1 MSLHVTEEIAGDDPA
16 AAHKAPAHAAGH
28 GAGTSLAALALCAL
42 GVVFGDIGTSPLYTL
57 KECLHA
63 AGGEKTS
70 VEDLYGILSLMFWAL
85 VMVVTVKYLFFI
97 MRADHNGEGGIFAL
111 LATVPERF
119 RTTARHSGKVTAM
132 ALLAVIGASL
142 LYGDGVI
149 TPAISVLS
157 AVEGLEVATPACDVQ
172 LMPSVNDVSAIPTG
186 GKDLIVVAAV
196 DNVLHFRMFDD
207 EGKLVV
213 HTDEQSLTE
222 QAPQIEDLKKQLAG
236 LWPPH
241 ELAGSEKGPVITA
254 VASIVGH
261 APIPRLHRY
270 VLPLTCVILICL
282 FAIQRRGTGDVGKL
296 FGPIMVVWF
305 VTMAALG
312 LYQIVQRPEILTA
325 LSPHHGALFFY
336 RRGIHS
342 LLILGSVVLAV
353 TGGEALYAD
362 MGHVGIRPIRL
373 AWTFFVLPSLV
384 LGYLGQGALILRD
397 RNGIANPF
405 YAQVPSGIATYL
417 LVALSSAA
425 TVIAS
430 QALISGAF
438 SLTRQAML
446 LGYLPRVT
454 IKHTAYHTE
463 GQIYIPEVNGMLAI
477 GCITLVL
484 TFRES
489 VKLAAAYGI
498 AVTGTMAIT
507 SILYYIVARHTWG
520 WSRLKAGSI
529 LALFLFFD
537 IPFLVANMFKFL
549 DGGYVP
555 MLIGASLIAGML
567 IWSRG
572 RTALM
577 ERYFTRFPTLEAARP
592 LLNRWLCSRVPGS
605 AVFLAPTS
613 EHVPPVLMHLVERGR
628 SLHQTVVMLTVME
641 RPIPVVPP
649 ESRYQ
654 LTDLGEGFYK
664 LVVWF
669 GYMEEPLLLPVL
681 HEIARAEHI
690 SLDVDKATYYVGHET
705 IVASEAGSI
714 SRIPEAIFSYLN
726 RNAVHEDRR
735 YGMPLEQVVE
745 IGTQIDL

>member
-1 MSLHVTEEIAGDDPA
+1 MGLDVTEAMVGARPVESHNGQAHPEIHGP
-16 AAHKAPAHAAGH
+16 GH
-28 GAGTSLAALALCAL
+28 GTSLKSLALCAL

-63 AGGEKTS
+63 AGGAKAS

-85 VMVVTVKYLFFI
+85 VLVVTVKYLVFV
-97 MRADHNGEGGIFAL
+97 MRADHHGEGGIFAL
-111 LATVPERF
+111 LAIVPERF
-119 RTTARHSGKVTAM
+119 RARAPHSGKVTAM

-157 AVEGLEVATPACDVQ
+157 AVEGL
-172 LMPSVNDVSAIPTG
+172 S
-186 GKDLIVVAAV
+186 
-196 DNVLHFRMFDD
+196 
-207 EGKLVV
+207 
-213 HTDEQSLTE
+213 
-222 QAPQIEDLKKQLAG
+222 
-236 LWPPH
+236 
-241 ELAGSEKGPVITA
+241 
-254 VASIVGH
+254 VASKHFTPFV
-261 APIPRLHRY
+261 
-270 VLPLTCVILICL
+270 VPLTCAILIGL

-296 FGPIMVVWF
+296 FGPVMLLWF
-305 VTMAALG
+305 ATMAVLG
-312 LYQIVQRPEILTA
+312 VYQIARRPEILTA
-325 LSPHHGALFFY
+325 LSPHHGALFFL
-336 RRGIHS
+336 RNGIHS
-342 LLILGSVVLAV
+342 LLILGSVVLVV

-362 MGHVGIRPIRL
+362 MGHFGIRPIRL
-373 AWTFFVLPSLV
+373 AWTFFVLPALV
-384 LGYLGQGALILRD
+384 LGYLGQGAILLRD
-397 RNGIANPF
+397 PSAYEHPF
-405 YAQVPSGIATYL
+405 FSQVPTGAATYL
-417 LVALSSAA
+417 LVLLSSAA

-463 GQIYIPEVNGMLAI
+463 GQIYIPEVNLLLAV
-477 GCITLVL
+477 GCIMLVL

-529 LALFLFFD
+529 LAFFLAFD
-537 IPFLVANMFKFL
+537 IPFLIANLFKFF

-577 ERYFTRFPTLEAARP
+577 ERYFTKFPTMETAKP
-592 LLNRWLCSRVPGS
+592 HINRWLSSRVPGC
-605 AVFLAPTS
+605 AVFLAPSS
-613 EHVPPVLMHLVERGR
+613 EHVPPVLMHHVERSR

-641 RPIPVVPP
+641 RSLPEVPP
-649 ESRYQ
+649 ELRYE
-654 LTDLGEGFYK
+654 LTELGEGFYK

-669 GYMEEPLLLPVL
+669 GYMEEPKLLPIL
-681 HEIARAEHI
+681 SEIARKEH
-690 SLDVDKATYYVGHET
+690 LALECDNATFYVGHET

-735 YGMPLEQVVE
+735 YGMPLDQVVE

>member
-1 MSLHVTEEIAGDDPA
+1 MSGVRTATVHGTHTADA
-16 AAHKAPAHAAGH
+16 SHKAGKR
-28 GAGTSLAALALCAL
+28 LVALSLCAL
-42 GVVFGDIGTSPLYTL
+42 GVVFGDIGTSPLYAL
-57 KECLHA
+57 KDCLIA
-63 AGGEKTS
+63 AGGAKAS
-70 VEDLYGILSLMFWAL
+70 VEDLYGILSLTFWAL
-85 VMVVTVKYLFFI
+85 VMVVTVKYLIFI

-119 RTTARHSGKVTAM
+119 RACAPHSGKVTAM

-157 AVEGLEVATPACDVQ
+157 AVEGLKEASPH
-172 LMPSVNDVSAIPTG
+172 LEP
-186 GKDLIVVAAV
+186 
-196 DNVLHFRMFDD
+196 
-207 EGKLVV
+207 LVV
-213 HTDEQSLTE
+213 
-222 QAPQIEDLKKQLAG
+222 
-236 LWPPH
+236 
-241 ELAGSEKGPVITA
+241 
-254 VASIVGH
+254 
-261 APIPRLHRY
+261 
-270 VLPLTCVILICL
+270 PLTCVILIAL
-282 FAIQRRGTGDVGKL
+282 FAIQRRGTGDIGTL
-296 FGPIMVVWF
+296 FGPIMLLWF
-305 VTMAALG
+305 ATMACFGIYHIAH
-312 LYQIVQRPEILTA
+312 RPEILTA

-336 RRGIHS
+336 HHRGIPS
-342 LLILGSVVLAV
+342 MRILGSVVLVV

-362 MGHVGIRPIRL
+362 MGHFGIRPIRL
-373 AWTFFVLPSLV
+373 AWSFIVLPALV
-384 LGYLGQGALILRD
+384 LGYLGQGAILLGD
-397 RNGIANPF
+397 RGIENPF
-405 YAQVPSGIATYL
+405 YAQVPPGIAKYL
-417 LVALSSAA
+417 LVVLASAA

-454 IKHTAYHTE
+454 VKHTAYHTE
-463 GQIYIPEVNGMLAI
+463 GQIYIPEVNTMLAV
-477 GCITLVL
+477 GCIALVL

-507 SILYYIVARHTWG
+507 SILYYIVVRHTWG

-529 LALFLFFD
+529 LALFLLFD
-537 IPFLVANMFKFL
+537 IPFLVANMFKFF

-577 ERYFTRFPTLEAARP
+577 ERYFTRFPTMEAAKP
-592 LLNRWLCSRVPGS
+592 FLDQWLCSRVPGS
-605 AVFLAPTS
+605 AVFLAPS
-613 EHVPPVLMHLVERGR
+613 ADHVPPVLMHLVERGR
-628 SLHQTVVMLTVME
+628 SLHETVVLLTVQE
-641 RPIPVVPP
+641 RPIPEVPP
-649 ESRYQ
+649 ESRYEI
-654 LTDLGEGFYK
+654 TDLGQGFYK

-681 HEIARAEHI
+681 REIARSEGI
-690 SLDVDKATYYVGHET
+690 PLDVDHATFYVGHET
-705 IVASEAGSI
+705 IVASEAGSL

-726 RNAVHEDRR
+726 RNAVHEERR

-745 IGTQIDL
+745 VGTQIDL